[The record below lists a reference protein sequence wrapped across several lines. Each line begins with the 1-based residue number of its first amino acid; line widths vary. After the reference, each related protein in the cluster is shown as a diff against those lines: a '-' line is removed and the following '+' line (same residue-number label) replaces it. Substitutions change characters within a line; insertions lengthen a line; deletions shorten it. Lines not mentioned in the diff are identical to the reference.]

1 MPLNWPGVQMVY
13 GDLPEAD
20 RAVARI
26 ALDGFAGLVAGELAT
41 RGMARHLSPLWKPWQ
56 LLVAKQGTK
65 FAAVFAS
72 MSGGMPDMRWISVAG
87 GVLSA
92 SSLARFAETELGW
105 VPSVA
110 IEWEGPKGMAELQE
124 QAAAHVDRLQQHLD
138 FGKLGDLSGLEN
150 LVVPL
155 RTFMKDH
162 PLYERNVFVMMRFA
176 DHPTLV
182 GAYQAVKSTL
192 AECGFDA
199 VRADDRDYTGEVWSN
214 IQTYM
219 HGCSLGLAIVED
231 FTGVRDFNPNVS
243 LELGYMLARQKRVL
257 ILKEKTL
264 PSLPTDVVNRLYRP
278 FDMFN
283 LGDTISSQVSQWVH
297 RDLGV
302 ADR

>member
-1 MPLNWPGVQMVY
+1 MIY
-13 GDLPEAD
+13 GDLPEED
-20 RAVARI
+20 RAAARI
-26 ALDGFAGLVAGELAT
+26 ALDGFAGFVAGELAA
-41 RGMARHLSPLWKPWQ
+41 RRMARHLSPLWKPWQ

-65 FAAVFAS
+65 FAAVFTS
-72 MSGGMPDMRWISVAG
+72 VSGGLPDMRWIIVTG

-92 SSLARFAETELGW
+92 SSLAKFAETELGW
-105 VPSVA
+105 SPSLAV
-110 IEWEGPKGMAELQE
+110 EWEGPKGMAELQE
-124 QAAAHVDRLQQHLD
+124 QAAAHVDQLQQQLD
-138 FGKLGDLSGLEN
+138 LGKLGDLSGLEH

-155 RTFMKDH
+155 RTFIKDH

-182 GAYQAVKSTL
+182 GAYQAVKSAL
-192 AECGFDA
+192 AKSGFDA

-231 FTGVRDFNPNVS
+231 FTGVRDFNPNIS

-278 FDMFN
+278 FDMFS
-283 LGDTISSQVSQWVH
+283 LEDTISGQVSQWVH

-302 ADR
+302 TGK